1 MGDCRHHAQVKQI
14 MFDMWQKQQM
24 NECLSEMYYSAWQGN
39 TVETKGQQ
47 AQKFFDILDT
57 ELRTA
62 DVEVRMPVV
71 MKQEEKKKWHSDTE
85 YTILKDEN
93 GNPIMVD
100 KLYAPQMTEDG
111 KYLVDTTQKC
121 ITWKNILYVG

>member
-1 MGDCRHHAQVKQI
+1 
-14 MFDMWQKQQM
+14 MWQKQQM

-71 MKQEEKKKWHSDTE
+71 MKQEEKRSGTV
-85 YTILKDEN
+85 IR
-93 GNPIMVD
+93 
-100 KLYAPQMTEDG
+100 
-111 KYLVDTTQKC
+111 
-121 ITWKNILYVG
+121 NIRF